1 MQGYVAVTD
10 HGWYEHLSRQG
21 FWSEVNFWR
30 PSAGAGFR
38 GAPGTPFFFKLKR
51 PHYAICGFGQVN
63 RYLPLPEWRA
73 WECFGEGNGASSY
86 GAMKTR
92 LQEIRARRSSSD
104 TGEIGCIVLSNAVF
118 FPPEFW
124 IPQPVDWSANNLTS
138 KLYDL
143 SRDEGRRIWVACMR
157 HVADLGDLGYWSA
170 DASAEAIARYGAGQL
185 VKPRLGQGTFR
196 IAVADAYGGACAVT
210 GEHSLPALEAA
221 HIRPYADSGP
231 HEIPNGLL
239 LRADLHRLLDQGYV
253 TVTRDWRLEVSPRL
267 RTDYENGRSYYP
279 HHGRCIAVPD
289 DPKCRPGEDF
299 LRWHNDNVYL
309 GR

>member
-10 HGWYEHLSRQG
+10 YGWYDHLSRQG

-38 GAPGTPFFFKLKR
+38 GALGTPFFFKLKR

-73 WECFGEGNGASSY
+73 WECFGEGNGAPSY

-92 LQEIRARRSSSD
+92 LQKIRARRSSSD

-143 SRDEGRRIWVACMR
+143 SRDEGLRIWTACIR
-157 HVADLGDLGYWSA
+157 HVADLGDLGHWSA
-170 DASAEAIARYGAGQL
+170 DASGEAIARYGAGQL

-196 IAVADAYGGACAVT
+196 IEVADAYGGACAVT

-221 HIRPYADSGP
+221 HIRPYADAGP

-239 LRADLHRLLDQGYV
+239 LRADLHRLFDKGYL
-253 TVTRDWRLEVSPRL
+253 TVTRELRVEVSGHL
-267 RTDYENGRSYYP
+267 KTDWANGRSYYP
-279 HHGRCIAVPD
+279 LNGRKIIPPANPVLHPS
-289 DPKCRPGEDF
+289 PEF
-299 LRWHNDNVYL
+299 LRWHNDNVYR
-309 GR
+309 GG